1 MSPTFVRALV
11 TLLLLLAGPL
21 AAQEP
26 ATVTGRVSN
35 AQGQP
40 EAAVLVRIESLNVGA
55 STGADGSYRL
65 VVPAARIR
73 AGQSATITASRT
85 GLSPVSRTITLSPGA
100 TITQN
105 FQMATSVLLLEDV
118 VVTGAGVVS
127 GARHVPYVVGQ
138 VTGQDVQRPPAPAA
152 SATQGKVAGAA
163 VVSGSGRPGAAPS
176 ILLRGPKSINST
188 GRSAEPLY
196 VVDGVVA
203 SGAQISNL
211 DAADIQAVEVAE
223 GAAAASLYG
232 SRAANGVVQITT
244 RSGAGARLTPEPAL
258 PPAPTPPPPP
268 APPMNTEEYDLI
280 QENPFLAASRDPLST
295 FAIDVDP
302 ASYSNV
308 RRFVR
313 DGTAPPRDAVRI
325 EELVNYFSYDY
336 PDPTGAHPFAVVAEV
351 GAAPWNPRH
360 QLVHV
365 GIQGR
370 RMDAAQLPPSNLV
383 FLVDVSGS
391 MDTPDKL
398 PLVKASLRMLVEEL
412 DGQDRVALVVYA
424 GAAGLV
430 LDATPG
436 DRRETI
442 LDAIER
448 LDAGGS
454 TAGAEGIRLAYEVAR
469 RSFIPGGNNRV
480 ILVTDG
486 DFNVGVSSQG
496 ELVQLIEQK
505 RAEGTFLTVLG
516 FGTGNLADARM
527 EQMANHG
534 NGNYAYIDGLLEAR
548 KVLVQEMGGT
558 LFTIAKD
565 VKLQVEF
572 NPQRVH
578 AYRLIGYEN
587 RLLAAEDFADDR
599 KDAGELGA
607 GHSVTALY
615 EVVPV
620 GAESSVTV
628 GEVADL
634 RYQRPSSEAVTAF
647 SGEMMNVNIRYKRPD
662 GDESVLLSHPVRAP
676 GTDAPTSDDFR
687 FAAAVAEFGML
698 LRGSE
703 HRGGSSLDDV
713 LSMARRALGEDPH
726 GHRRAFIGLV
736 EDYRRLPGAGR
747 EGDTAGR

>member
-1 MSPTFVRALV
+1 MNRSFVRAVLA
-11 TLLLLLAGPL
+11 LLLLLAGPL
-21 AAQEP
+21 AAQERP
-26 ATVTGRVSN
+26 AVVAGRVTN
-35 AQGQP
+35 TQGQP
-40 EAAVLVRIESLNVGA
+40 EAAVLVRIEALNVA
-55 STGADGSYRL
+55 AYTAADGRYRL
-65 VVPAARIR
+65 VIPAERIR
-73 AGQSATITASRT
+73 PGQPVTIRALRT
-85 GLSPVSRTITLSPGA
+85 GLSPDSRTVTLSPGA
-100 TITQN
+100 HLTQD

-118 VVTGAGVVS
+118 VVTGVPAPTS
-127 GARHVPYVVGQ
+127 RARVPYAVGS
-138 VTGQDVQRPPAPAA
+138 VSAAEVQA
-152 SATQGKVAGAA
+152 SAPGSATAMQGKV
-163 VVSGSGRPGAAPS
+163 PGVTVAQGTAPS
-176 ILLRGPKSINST
+176 VLLRGTTTVHAP
-188 GRSAEPLY
+188 GGPEPLY
-196 VVDGVVA
+196 VVDGAIVSADALRQLDPARIASIEVVK
-203 SGAQISNL
+203 
-211 DAADIQAVEVAE
+211 

-232 SRAANGVVQITT
+232 SRAANGVIQVTT
-244 RSGAGARLTPEPAL
+244 VNGEGLPADSSQVAL
-258 PPAPTPPPPP
+258 APADT
-268 APPMNTEEYDLI
+268 AAFSTEEYNPI
-280 QENPFLAASRDPLST
+280 YENPFLAASREPLST
-295 FAIDVDP
+295 FGIDVDP

-325 EELVNYFSYDY
+325 EELVNYFAYDY
-336 PDPTGAHPFAVVAEV
+336 PDPTGPHPFAVVTEV

-370 RMDAAQLPPSNLV
+370 RMETRDLPPSNLV

-391 MDTPDKL
+391 MDEPDKL
-398 PLVKASLRMLVEEL
+398 PLVKQSLRMLVEEL
-412 DGQDRVALVVYA
+412 DGRDRVALVVYA

-442 LDAIER
+442 LDAIDR

-469 RSFIPGGNNRV
+469 RGFIPGGNNRV
-480 ILVTDG
+480 ILATDG
-486 DFNVGVSSQG
+486 DFNVGVSSES

-505 RAEGTFLTVLG
+505 RQEGTFLTVLG
-516 FGTGNLADARM
+516 FGRGNLADARM

-534 NGNYAYIDGLLEAR
+534 NGNYAYIDGLMEAR

-572 NPQRVH
+572 NPARVY

-615 EVVPV
+615 EIVPV
-620 GAESSVTV
+620 GEESTV
-628 GEVADL
+628 DVGDVADL
-634 RYQRPSSEAVTAF
+634 RYQRPSSEPVGAF
-647 SGEMMNVNIRYKRPD
+647 GGELMNVNIRYKQPQ
-662 GDESVLLSHPVRAP
+662 GDTSVLLSHAVRVPRGRARL
-676 GTDAPTSDDFR
+676 SDDFR

-703 HRGGSSLDDV
+703 HRGRSSLDEV
-713 LSMARRALGEDPH
+713 MTLARGSLGDDPR
-726 GHRRAFIGLV
+726 GYRRSFLQLV
-736 EDYRRLPGAGR
+736 QDYRRLPG
-747 EGDTAGR
+747 GDGDVAAR

>member
-1 MSPTFVRALV
+1 MSPTFVRAVL
-11 TLLLLLAGPL
+11 TLLLLLATPL
-21 AAQEP
+21 AAQDA

-55 STGADGSYRL
+55 STSADGNYRL
-65 VVPAARIR
+65 VIPAARIR

-85 GLSPVSRTITLSPGA
+85 GLMPVSRTITLSPGA
-100 TITQN
+100 TLTQN
-105 FQMATSVLLLEDV
+105 FQLTTSMLLMEEV
-118 VVTGAGVVS
+118 VVTGA
-127 GARHVPYVVGQ
+127 
-138 VTGQDVQRPPAPAA
+138 A
-152 SATQGKVAGAA
+152 SAIQGKVAGPT
-163 VVSGSGRPGAAPS
+163 VVSGSGQPGSAPS
-176 ILLRGPKSINST
+176 ILLRGPRSINAAGRTYGTGYTTGTGQTNGIGRTRAT
-188 GRSAEPLY
+188 GRTSEPVYL
-196 VVDGVVA
+196 VDGVIMSSAQA
-203 SGAQISNL
+203 STL
-211 DAADIQAVEVAE
+211 DAADIARVEVVK

-232 SRAANGVVQITT
+232 SRGSAEVVQITT
-244 RSGAGARLTPEPAL
+244 KNGAGARLAAEPA
-258 PPAPTPPPPP
+258 PPPPPP
-268 APPMNTEEYDLI
+268 AMNTEEYDLI

-313 DGTAPPRDAVRI
+313 DGAPPPRDAVRI

-336 PDPTGAHPFAVVAEV
+336 PDPTAAHPFAVVTEV
-351 GAAPWNPRH
+351 GTAPWNPRH

-370 RMDAAQLPPSNLV
+370 RMDSAQLPPSNLV

-391 MDTPDKL
+391 MATPDKL

-469 RSFIPGGNNRV
+469 RGFIPGGNNRV
-480 ILVTDG
+480 ILATDG

-496 ELVQLIEQK
+496 ELVRLIEQK

-587 RLLAAEDFADDR
+587 RLLAAEDFANDR

-615 EVVPV
+615 EIVPV

-634 RYQRPSSEAVTAF
+634 RYQRPSSEVLTAF

-662 GDESVLLSHPVRAP
+662 GDVSVLLSHAVQAP
-676 GTDAPTSDDFR
+676 GTDARTSDDFR

-698 LRGSE
+698 LRRSE

-713 LSMARRALGEDPH
+713 LSLARRSLGEDPH
-726 GHRRAFIGLV
+726 GHRRAFISLV

>member
-1 MSPTFVRALV
+1 MNRSFVSALS
-11 TLLLLLAGPL
+11 TLLLLLAAPL
-21 AAQEP
+21 AAQEA
-26 ATVTGRVSN
+26 ATVTGRVTN
-35 AQGQP
+35 TQGQP

-55 STGADGSYRL
+55 STGADGNYRL
-65 VVPAARIR
+65 VVPAARFR
-73 AGQSATITASRT
+73 SGQSATITASRT
-85 GLSPVSRTITLSPGA
+85 GLSPVSRTITLHPGA
-100 TITQN
+100 ALTQN
-105 FQMATSVLLLEDV
+105 FQMATSLLMMEDV
-118 VVTGAGVVS
+118 VVTGVAGAVDVRS
-127 GARHVPYVVGQ
+127 GSYHVGQ
-138 VTGQDVQRPPAPAA
+138 VTTQNVQPPPASAA
-152 SATQGKVAGAA
+152 GAIQGRVAGATVA
-163 VVSGSGRPGAAPS
+163 TGSQPGVAPS
-176 ILLRGPKSINST
+176 ILLRGPRSINAP
-188 GRSAEPLY
+188 GRTAEPVY

-203 SGAQISNL
+203 SAGQLAQIGEG
-211 DAADIQAVEVAE
+211 DIQAVEVVKGAE
-223 GAAAASLYG
+223 AASLYG
-232 SRAANGVVQITT
+232 ARGADGVVQITT
-244 RSGAGARLTPEPAL
+244 RSGAGARLTPEPA
-258 PPAPTPPPPP
+258 PPPPPP

-280 QENPFLAASRDPLST
+280 RENPFLAASRDPLST

-313 DGTAPPRDAVRI
+313 DGQAPPRDAVRI

-336 PDPTGAHPFAVVAEV
+336 PDPRGRHPFAVVTEV

-370 RMDAAQLPPSNLV
+370 RMPAAQLPPSNLV

-391 MDTPDKL
+391 MNSPDKL
-398 PLVKASLRMLVEEL
+398 PLVQASLRLLVEEL
-412 DGQDRVALVVYA
+412 DARDRVAMVVYA
-424 GAAGLV
+424 GAAGVV

-436 DRRETI
+436 DRREVI

-448 LDAGGS
+448 LRAGGS

-469 RSFIPGGNNRV
+469 RGFIRGGNNRV
-480 ILVTDG
+480 ILATDG
-486 DFNVGVSSQG
+486 DFNVGVSSQA

-505 RAEGTFLTVLG
+505 RDEGTFLTVLG

-527 EQMANHG
+527 EQIADHG

-558 LFTIAKD
+558 LFTIARD

-572 NPQRVH
+572 NPRHVY

-587 RLLAAEDFADDR
+587 RLLAAEDFANDR

-634 RYQRPSSEAVTAF
+634 RYQRPSSEPVAAF
-647 SGEMMNVNIRYKRPD
+647 GGEMMNVNIRYKRPD
-662 GDESVLLSHPVRAP
+662 ADESVLLSHAVRAP
-676 GTDAPTSDDFR
+676 GRMPRRTSDDFR
-687 FAAAVAEFGML
+687 FAAAVAEFGMV
-698 LRGSE
+698 LRASE
-703 HRGGSSLDDV
+703 HRGRSSLDDV
-713 LSMARRALGEDPH
+713 LSLAQGALGDDPH

-736 EDYRRLPGAGR
+736 EDYRRLPG
-747 EGDTAGR
+747 GDGDVAAR